1 MTPQVPPVLSAAEEL
16 SEYVE
21 NILFDGRLSQKL
33 APPQYGLEK
42 RLLQEQIAEPCKPVA
57 NTPVCNG
64 ASEDT
69 CTEGFHVDWPAREA
83 EIELSLNVK
92 GGNDQLPKVSKILS
106 SASARVE
113 CLQKFAHHELTA
125 VELFAWAL
133 LRFPC
138 APLGL
143 RLGLLRTLAEEQE
156 HCRLYVERILALA
169 PTEMRSSESGH
180 TTAPFG
186 TPPLSGY
193 MWRSLGAICEAP
205 EPLCAFL
212 CGIGLTFEAANLDH
226 TLKHRDLFRQA
237 GDEETAA
244 VLQRVHDDEVRH
256 VRLARV
262 WLQRLAST
270 SHYRDGGSSA
280 EGHLD
285 DADLYKAH
293 AAFPPFE
300 LHKARGRPMLAL
312 DGRRRAGLSERFIAE
327 VKAAKRRPSP
337 QRSV

>member
-1 MTPQVPPVLSAAEEL
+1 MS
-16 SEYVE
+16 
-21 NILFDGRLSQKL
+21 R
-33 APPQYGLEK
+33 
-42 RLLQEQIAEPCKPVA
+42 
-57 NTPVCNG
+57 
-64 ASEDT
+64 
-69 CTEGFHVDWPAREA
+69 
-83 EIELSLNVK
+83 NVK
-92 GGNDQLPKVSKILS
+92 GGNGQLPKVSKILS

-113 CLQKFAHHELTA
+113 CLQKFAHHELAA

-133 LRFPC
+133 FRFPY

-143 RLGLLRTLAEEQE
+143 RLGLLRTLSEEQE
-156 HCRLYVERILALA
+156 HCQLYVDRIIALA
-169 PTEMRSSESGH
+169 PTAVRSSDSKY
-180 TTAPFG
+180 TVAPFG

-262 WLQRLAST
+262 WLQRLVRTSYHKDGASA
-270 SHYRDGGSSA
+270 A

-285 DADLYKAH
+285 DADLYRAH

-312 DGRRRAGLSERFIAE
+312 DGRRRAGLSERLVAE

-337 QRSV
+337 QQSA